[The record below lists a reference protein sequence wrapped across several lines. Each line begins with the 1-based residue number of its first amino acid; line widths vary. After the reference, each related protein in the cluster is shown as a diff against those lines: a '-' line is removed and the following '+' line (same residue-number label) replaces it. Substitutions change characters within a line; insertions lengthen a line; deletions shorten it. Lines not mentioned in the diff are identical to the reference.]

1 MPAPVTKPGMR
12 AENPTPLPAYS
23 TRRLWVAAASPA
35 FAAAY
40 GPPVG
45 KWPEAGEGT
54 NVDYVAAAAGH
65 QPGEHLS
72 DQLERYQKIERDD
85 LAELDFGVAGVGRG
99 HFDAGVVD
107 EEVDGTSRGVGFAD
121 QSGDG
126 IWFAEIGYKD
136 GCRPALGPHCVGNRV
151 ECDEVTAGEHE
162 VDAAG
167 SQRLGDVAAQAT
179 GSAGDQAAP
188 ANRARHGDIGQQG
201 AWGAGRDR
209 GGRVL
214 GVR

>member
-1 MPAPVTKPGMR
+1 MRPGASRARANAGRIGRPVTSTSDRFRSIAWTTAWATRSADTVPKIVGAVLPAAWWRAKMPAPVTKPGMR

-85 LAELDFGVAGVGRG
+85 LAELGFGVAGVGR
-99 HFDAGVVD
+99 
-107 EEVDGTSRGVGFAD
+107 R
-121 QSGDG
+121 
-126 IWFAEIGYKD
+126 
-136 GCRPALGPHCVGNRV
+136 
-151 ECDEVTAGEHE
+151 
-162 VDAAG
+162 
-167 SQRLGDVAAQAT
+167 
-179 GSAGDQAAP
+179 
-188 ANRARHGDIGQQG
+188 
-201 AWGAGRDR
+201 
-209 GGRVL
+209 
-214 GVR
+214 